1 MRIGFKLFRIWGQEC
16 RATASTKATPSPS
29 SPFSTTMVDDMFSRT
44 DDIKCFSCNELV
56 NFGDDYEAHLQV
68 VHRVTKNFSFYMSKA
83 LEQKKFQ
90 KNPVEIEVV
99 EMSDSEPEDNDGD
112 AELSEEV
119 APKVNL
125 DELSKA
131 AEQTTR

>member
-1 MRIGFKLFRIWGQEC
+1 MLQEDVYQQAVDKINNVLKSQLDED
-16 RATASTKATPSPS
+16 RVQALQDMGTRMSSTASTKATPSPS
-29 SPFSTTMVDDMFSRT
+29 SPFSTTMVNDMFSRT

-90 KNPVEIEVV
+90 E
-99 EMSDSEPEDNDGD
+99 
-112 AELSEEV
+112 
-119 APKVNL
+119 
-125 DELSKA
+125 
-131 AEQTTR
+131 

>member
-1 MRIGFKLFRIWGQEC
+1 MVADR
-16 RATASTKATPSPS
+16 
-29 SPFSTTMVDDMFSRT
+29 FSMT

-68 VHRVTKNFSFYMSKA
+68 VHNVSKNFTFYMSKA

-99 EMSDSEPEDNDGD
+99 EMSDSEPEDIDED
-112 AELSEEV
+112 KEISEEV
-119 APKVNL
+119 SPN
-125 DELSKA
+125 
-131 AEQTTR
+131 

>member
-29 SPFSTTMVDDMFSRT
+29 SPFSTTMVDDRFSRT

-90 KNPVEIEVV
+90 
-99 EMSDSEPEDNDGD
+99 
-112 AELSEEV
+112 
-119 APKVNL
+119 
-125 DELSKA
+125 
-131 AEQTTR
+131 Q